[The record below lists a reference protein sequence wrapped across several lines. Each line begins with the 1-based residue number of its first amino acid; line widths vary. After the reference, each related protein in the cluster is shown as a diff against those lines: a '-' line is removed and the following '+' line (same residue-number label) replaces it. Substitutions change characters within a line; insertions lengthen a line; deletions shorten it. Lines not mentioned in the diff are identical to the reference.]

1 MEYLWKISGAD
12 LWIIRKSGSI
22 SKNGFALIGGLY
34 LLINILTF
42 FAFFGLINGVFN
54 SIVIG
59 VFGAGLI
66 TFLISNIYRLTL
78 ISLEPQTLP
87 VKEEKGSLF
96 FAYAIRY
103 LVVSI
108 FAFFVA
114 KSLETTLFGF
124 KVDEIVVNKHNYS
137 IQTASKGLRFEESK
151 LFLDHMIELNRV
163 YPVVWLMTILI
174 IGIFLTPVIVRFRLR
189 SKMQYYSIK
198 EKVDIKMVKEHY
210 LETTLILERIYRN
223 TYAAYNDEA
232 ILFNVHEPKYSDPP
246 FNTKPILSG
255 RNCSGT
261 MKDFANLN
269 WD

>member
-1 MEYLWKISGAD
+1 M
-12 LWIIRKSGSI
+12 
-22 SKNGFALIGGLY
+22 
-34 LLINILTF
+34 
-42 FAFFGLINGVFN
+42 
-54 SIVIG
+54 
-59 VFGAGLI
+59 
-66 TFLISNIYRLTL
+66 
-78 ISLEPQTLP
+78 EPQTLP

-124 KVDEIVVNKHNYS
+124 MVDDIVVNKYNYKIQS
-137 IQTASKGLRFEESK
+137 INTGLRFEESK
-151 LFLDHMIELNRV
+151 LFLDHMIELNKAH
-163 YPVVWLMTILI
+163 PVVWLVTIII

-189 SKMQYYSIK
+189 SKMQYYAIK

-223 TYAAYNDEA
+223 TYAAYNEDK
-232 ILFNVHEPKYSDPP
+232 LQFNGHTQKYSDAP
-246 FNTKPILSG
+246 FNTKPI
-255 RNCSGT
+255 RNGKSYAGT